1 MKPYERLLD
10 HNIKPSMQRIAIMQ
24 YLMEHP
30 IHPSAVIFIQH
41 YLLRCL
47 RFQRLQFTIP

>member
-1 MKPYERLLD
+1 MMKPYERLLD

-30 IHPSAVIFIQH
+30 IHPSADRSEERRVGKECRSRWSPYH
-41 YLLRCL
+41 
-47 RFQRLQFTIP
+47 